1 MHIKSIISQTC
12 GVSFGLGGAEAGNII
27 VFHTLHFL
35 NYLRIIFANSQFLEV
50 FVVLT
55 RNKLLISRI
64 QLTPRTSLIILNRIL
79 LNLTQQLSQI
89 VFGRSFLHC
98 LVFCCVASTLL
109 LLLLSI
115 HRIIERLPYL
125 LFDFTW
131 SDVIIPDR
139 KGRLF
144 GLVWELLVAGLGL
157 LVLRFVVVVVALG
170 LANGELLGVLQLPLT
185 KKMVKI
191 HFN

>member
-1 MHIKSIISQTC
+1 MHILTIISQTC
-12 GVSFGLGGAEAGNII
+12 GVPFGWGGAEAGNII

-50 FVVLT
+50 FVVFT
-55 RNKLLISRI
+55 WNKLLICRI
-64 QLTPRTSLIILNRIL
+64 QLTPRIPIIILYRIL

-89 VFGRSFLHC
+89 VFGWSFLNC
-98 LVFCCVASTLL
+98 LVFGVASTLP

-115 HRIIERLPYL
+115 PRIIERLSYL

-144 GLVWELLVAGLGL
+144 GLVWELFVAGLGL

-170 LANGELLGVLQLPLT
+170 LANGELLGVLQLPLS